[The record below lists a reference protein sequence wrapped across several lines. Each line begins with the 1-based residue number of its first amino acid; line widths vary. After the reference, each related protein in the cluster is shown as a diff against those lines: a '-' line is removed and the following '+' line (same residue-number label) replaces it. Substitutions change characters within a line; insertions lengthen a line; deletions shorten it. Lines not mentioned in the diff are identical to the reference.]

1 MSKAAPGR
9 RPSEHAVGEPPRK
22 KFRKLDYDAPEYK
35 GLNVSPSEFAIPRNS
50 RNAMEPKSEVSLHNT
65 NFASLPLTL
74 ISPIFGRISDDVRTP
89 QEDLGPEDF
98 APARNLANML
108 SMLVDE
114 RTRKFDFRN
123 WLLETLEGNLS
134 DSMAMSARGIL
145 EGVLIEGHVEWKDYV
160 LIVTEGKAE
169 LGEQFSG
176 PHGRLLASF
185 RAHYMQERCSY
196 RVGESCLPAI
206 LITYHGPFVD
216 MSVAIV
222 CPDGSVQGEALMP
235 GLRVDCDFRDDY
247 QRNLLAGLVRALTNA
262 FDGLM
267 KFYKSPSGP
276 VSGYRS
282 TSGHTSSESIDCWFP
297 YRNSYTDEY
306 NTEQT
311 FEYESRLTPGPLV
324 FVAKHT
330 DPKVIPNLIVV
341 KFTRAYSKAVHN
353 LLAAK
358 GFAPKLFAVEDLAGG
373 WKMVVMEF
381 LLDSDWTMLE
391 MKTHEERLR
400 YKEKLWEALCV
411 IHDKGLVH
419 GDVRRPQYLRF
430 RER

>member
-22 KFRKLDYDAPEYK
+22 KLRKLDYDAPEYED
-35 GLNVSPSEFAIPRNS
+35 LNVSPSEFAIPRNS
-50 RNAMEPKSEVSLHNT
+50 RDAMEPKSEVSLHNT

-74 ISPIFGRISDDVRTP
+74 ISPIFGRIQDDVRTP
-89 QEDLGPEDF
+89 QEDLRPEDF

-108 SMLVDE
+108 SMLVDD
-114 RTRKFDFRN
+114 RTRTFYFRN
-123 WLLETLEGNLS
+123 WLLETLEVNVS
-134 DSMAMSARGIL
+134 DSMGELSLSEPHVEGALRPAAMSARGIL
-145 EGVLIEGHVEWKDYV
+145 GGVLIEGHVEWKDRI
-160 LIVTEGKAE
+160 LIVTEGETE
-169 LGEQFSG
+169 LARSFRGLMGSCWPLFERTTCKNG
-176 PHGRLLASF
+176 ALIALAS
-185 RAHYMQERCSY
+185 
-196 RVGESCLPAI
+196 PACRRF
-206 LITYHGPFVD
+206 L
-216 MSVAIV
+216 
-222 CPDGSVQGEALMP
+222 
-235 GLRVDCDFRDDY
+235 LRTM
-247 QRNLLAGLVRALTNA
+247 G
-262 FDGLM
+262 
-267 KFYKSPSGP
+267 
-276 VSGYRS
+276 
-282 TSGHTSSESIDCWFP
+282 ESIDCWFP
-297 YRNSYTDEY
+297 YRNSYTDQY

-311 FEYESRLTPGPLV
+311 FEYDSRLTPGPLV

-341 KFTRAYSKAVHN
+341 KFTHAYSKAAHN

-419 GDVRRPQYLRF
+419 GDVRDPNIFVSENGDVKLIDFDQCGTHEQDKYP
-430 RER
+430 REWDHTNRSVDAKEGALMRKEHDVFLFDRIFDNSQS